1 MKQNKNM
8 LIYLLV
14 FIIMVLWGLNI
25 VILKLL
31 VTELPPATMTA
42 FRIMIAG
49 ITTLCILILTRS
61 FRRMTKQEWIY
72 TLLGTLFGVV
82 LHHSLLAISLT
93 MIDASSAALILALVP
108 LTTVILAIFFLG
120 EKLTGA
126 RFLGIF
132 LALIGVFFI
141 QGESFTSFH
150 FSLGEVLIFTSML
163 VQAIS
168 FIFIKKAT
176 ATIDSKQITTMM
188 FLTGSIG
195 LVILSFII
203 EPGSF
208 SQMFTASPFIYV
220 LFIFSG
226 MVVTG
231 FGYIIYNSAIQQIG
245 AGQTVIFNNFVPFFG
260 VVFSVIFLNEMITVS
275 QVIGFIFVVIGVLFG
290 TGYIEFIFSQRNRRK
305 NL

>member
-14 FIIMVLWGLNI
+14 FTIMVLWGLNI

-42 FRIMIAG
+42 FRVMIAG
-49 ITTLCILILTRS
+49 VTTLCILILTRS

-93 MIDASSAALILALVP
+93 MIDASSAALILSLVP
-108 LTTVILAIFFLG
+108 LTTVIMAIFFLG

-126 RFLGIF
+126 RLLGIS
-132 LALIGVFFI
+132 LALVGVFFI
-141 QGESFTSFH
+141 QGESFTSFE

>member
-42 FRIMIAG
+42 FRVMIAG
-49 ITTLCILILTRS
+49 VTTLCILILTRS

-126 RFLGIF
+126 RLLGIF

-260 VVFSVIFLNEMITVS
+260 VVFSVIFLNEMITAS

>member
-14 FIIMVLWGLNI
+14 LTIMVLWGLNI

-42 FRIMIAG
+42 FRVMIAG
-49 ITTLCILILTRS
+49 VTTLCILILTRS

-126 RFLGIF
+126 RFLGIS
-132 LALIGVFFI
+132 LALTGVFFI
-141 QGESFTSFH
+141 QGESFTSFQ

>member
-49 ITTLCILILTRS
+49 VTTLCILILTRS

-126 RFLGIF
+126 RLLGIF

-260 VVFSVIFLNEMITVS
+260 VVFSVIFLNEMITAS

>member
-14 FIIMVLWGLNI
+14 FTIMVLWGLNI

-49 ITTLCILILTRS
+49 VTTLCILILTRS

-126 RFLGIF
+126 RLLGIF

-260 VVFSVIFLNEMITVS
+260 VVFSVIFLNEMITAS

>member
-14 FIIMVLWGLNI
+14 FIIMVLCGLNI

-49 ITTLCILILTRS
+49 VTTLCILVLTRS
-61 FRRMTKQEWIY
+61 FRKMTKQEWIY
-72 TLLGTLFGVV
+72 ILLGTLFGVV

-126 RFLGIF
+126 RLLGIS
-132 LALIGVFFI
+132 LALAGVFFI
-141 QGESFTSFH
+141 QGESFTSFE

-260 VVFSVIFLNEMITVS
+260 VVFSVIFLYEMITAS

>member
-49 ITTLCILILTRS
+49 VTTLCILILTRS

-126 RFLGIF
+126 RLLGIF
-132 LALIGVFFI
+132 MALVGVFFI

-260 VVFSVIFLNEMITVS
+260 VVFSVIFLNEMITFS

>member
-1 MKQNKNM
+1 
-8 LIYLLV
+8 
-14 FIIMVLWGLNI
+14 
-25 VILKLL
+25 
-31 VTELPPATMTA
+31 
-42 FRIMIAG
+42 
-49 ITTLCILILTRS
+49 
-61 FRRMTKQEWIY
+61 
-72 TLLGTLFGVV
+72 
-82 LHHSLLAISLT
+82 
-93 MIDASSAALILALVP
+93 
-108 LTTVILAIFFLG
+108 
-120 EKLTGA
+120 
-126 RFLGIF
+126 
-132 LALIGVFFI
+132 
-141 QGESFTSFH
+141 
-150 FSLGEVLIFTSML
+150 ML

-260 VVFSVIFLNEMITVS
+260 VVFSVIFLN
-275 QVIGFIFVVIGVLFG
+275 
-290 TGYIEFIFSQRNRRK
+290 
-305 NL
+305 

>member
-1 MKQNKNM
+1 MKKNKNM

-14 FIIMVLWGLNI
+14 FTIMVLWGLNI

-42 FRIMIAG
+42 FRVMIAG
-49 ITTLCILILTRS
+49 VTTLCILILTRS

-126 RFLGIF
+126 RLLGIF

-260 VVFSVIFLNEMITVS
+260 VVFSVIFLNEMITAS

>member
-14 FIIMVLWGLNI
+14 FTIMVLWGLNI

-42 FRIMIAG
+42 FRVMIAG

-61 FRRMTKQEWIY
+61 FRRMTRQEWIY

-126 RFLGIF
+126 RLLGIA
-132 LALIGVFFI
+132 LALVGVFFI
-141 QGESFTSFH
+141 QGKSFTSFQ

-176 ATIDSKQITTMM
+176 ATIDSKQVTTMM

-195 LVILSFII
+195 LVVLSFII

-208 SQMFTASPFIYV
+208 SQMFTAKPFIYV

-231 FGYIIYNSAIQQIG
+231 FGYIVYNSAIQQIG

-260 VVFSVIFLNEMITVS
+260 VVFSVIFLNEMITAS

-305 NL
+305 YL

>member
-1 MKQNKNM
+1 M

-42 FRIMIAG
+42 FRVMIAG
-49 ITTLCILILTRS
+49 VTTLCILMLTRS

-126 RFLGIF
+126 RLLGIF

-260 VVFSVIFLNEMITVS
+260 VVFSVIFLNEMITAS

>member
-49 ITTLCILILTRS
+49 VTTLCILILTRS

-126 RFLGIF
+126 RLLGIF

-141 QGESFTSFH
+141 QGESFTTFH

-260 VVFSVIFLNEMITVS
+260 VVFSVIFLNEMITAS

>member
-14 FIIMVLWGLNI
+14 FTIMVLWGLNI

-42 FRIMIAG
+42 FRVMIAG
-49 ITTLCILILTRS
+49 VTTLCILILTRS

-93 MIDASSAALILALVP
+93 MIDASNAALILALVP

-126 RFLGIF
+126 RLLGIF

-176 ATIDSKQITTMM
+176 ATIDSKQVTTMM

-208 SQMFTASPFIYV
+208 SQMFTASP
-220 LFIFSG
+220 
-226 MVVTG
+226 
-231 FGYIIYNSAIQQIG
+231 
-245 AGQTVIFNNFVPFFG
+245 
-260 VVFSVIFLNEMITVS
+260 
-275 QVIGFIFVVIGVLFG
+275 
-290 TGYIEFIFSQRNRRK
+290 
-305 NL
+305 

>member
-1 MKQNKNM
+1 
-8 LIYLLV
+8 
-14 FIIMVLWGLNI
+14 
-25 VILKLL
+25 
-31 VTELPPATMTA
+31 
-42 FRIMIAG
+42 
-49 ITTLCILILTRS
+49 
-61 FRRMTKQEWIY
+61 
-72 TLLGTLFGVV
+72 
-82 LHHSLLAISLT
+82 
-93 MIDASSAALILALVP
+93 
-108 LTTVILAIFFLG
+108 
-120 EKLTGA
+120 
-126 RFLGIF
+126 
-132 LALIGVFFI
+132 
-141 QGESFTSFH
+141 
-150 FSLGEVLIFTSML
+150 ML

-208 SQMFTASPFIYV
+208 SQMFTASPFIYG

-260 VVFSVIFLNEMITVS
+260 VVFSVIFLNEMITPS
-275 QVIGFIFVVIGVLFG
+275 QIIGFIFVVIGVLFG
-290 TGYIEFIFSQRNRRK
+290 TGYIEFIFSQKNRRK

>member
-14 FIIMVLWGLNI
+14 FTIMVLWGLNI

-42 FRIMIAG
+42 FRVMIAG
-49 ITTLCILILTRS
+49 VTTLCILILTRS

-108 LTTVILAIFFLG
+108 LTTVILAMFFLG

-126 RFLGIF
+126 RLLGIF

-260 VVFSVIFLNEMITVS
+260 VVFSVIFLNEMITAS

>member
-1 MKQNKNM
+1 MKKNKNM

-14 FIIMVLWGLNI
+14 FTIMVLWGLNI

-42 FRIMIAG
+42 FRVMIAG
-49 ITTLCILILTRS
+49 VTTLCILMLTRS

-126 RFLGIF
+126 RLLGIF

-260 VVFSVIFLNEMITVS
+260 VVFSVIFLNEMITAS

>member
-49 ITTLCILILTRS
+49 VTTLCILILTRS

-126 RFLGIF
+126 RLLGIF

-150 FSLGEVLIFTSML
+150 LSLGEVLIFTSML

-260 VVFSVIFLNEMITVS
+260 VVFSVIFLNEMITAS

>member
-14 FIIMVLWGLNI
+14 FTIMVLWGLNI

-42 FRIMIAG
+42 FRVMIAG
-49 ITTLCILILTRS
+49 VTTLCILMLTRS

-126 RFLGIF
+126 RLLGIF

-260 VVFSVIFLNEMITVS
+260 VVFSVIFLNEMITAS

>member
-1 MKQNKNM
+1 MERKNH
-8 LIYLLV
+8 LIIYFLV
-14 FIIMVLWGLNI
+14 FTIMVLWGLNI

-42 FRIMIAG
+42 FRVMIAG
-49 ITTLCILILTRS
+49 VTTLFILMLTRS
-61 FRRMTKQEWIY
+61 FRRMTKQEWKY

-120 EKLTGA
+120 EKLTSA
-126 RFLGIF
+126 RSLGIV

-141 QGESFTSFH
+141 QGESFTSFQ

-195 LVILSFII
+195 LMILSFII

-208 SQMFTASPFIYV
+208 SQMFTAEPFTYV

-226 MVVTG
+226 VVVTG

-260 VVFSVIFLNEMITVS
+260 VVFSVIFLNEIIHVT
-275 QVIGFIFVVIGVLFG
+275 QIIGFIFVVIGVLFG
-290 TGYIEFIFSQRNRRK
+290 TGYIEFISRQRNRRK
-305 NL
+305 GF

>member
-1 MKQNKNM
+1 MNQKKNI
-8 LIYLLV
+8 LIYSLV
-14 FIIMVLWGLNI
+14 FTIMVLWGLNI
-25 VILKLL
+25 VILKVL

-42 FRIMIAG
+42 FRVMIAG
-49 ITTLCILILTRS
+49 ITTLSILILTRS
-61 FRRMTKQEWIY
+61 FRRMTRREWIY

-93 MIDASSAALILALVP
+93 MIDASNAALILALVP

-120 EKLTGA
+120 EKLTKA
-126 RFLGIF
+126 RALGIV
-132 LALIGVFFI
+132 LALAGVFFI
-141 QGESFTSFH
+141 QGESFRNFQ
-150 FSLGEVLIFTSML
+150 FSLGEILIFFSML

-195 LVILSFII
+195 LIVLSFII
-203 EPGSF
+203 EPDGF
-208 SQMFTASPFIYV
+208 SQMFSASPFIYI

-231 FGYIIYNSAIQQIG
+231 FGYIIFNSAIQQIG

-260 VVFSVIFLNEMITVS
+260 VVFSVILDRKS
-275 QVIGFIFVVIGVLFG
+275 VV
-290 TGYIEFIFSQRNRRK
+290 
-305 NL
+305 

>member
-14 FIIMVLWGLNI
+14 FVIMVLWGLNI

-42 FRIMIAG
+42 FRVMIAG
-49 ITTLCILILTRS
+49 VTTLCILILTRS

-82 LHHSLLAISLT
+82 LHHSLLATSLT
-93 MIDASSAALILALVP
+93 MIDASNAALILALVP

-126 RFLGIF
+126 RLLGIA
-132 LALIGVFFI
+132 LALVGVFFI
-141 QGESFTSFH
+141 QGKSFTSFQ

-176 ATIDSKQITTMM
+176 ATIDSKQVTTMM

-260 VVFSVIFLNEMITVS
+260 VVFSVIFLNEMISFS